1 MSESPVIFDVTL
13 QNFQEKVLTA
23 SSSVPVLLS
32 VYADWAEPCKQLQPV
47 LEKLAGEYQGA
58 FVLGVI
64 NADQQQDLV
73 AQLQVQSLPDVKLVK
88 DGGLVEQISQVLP
101 EADIRKLLD
110 KHVEAP
116 RESDRDRALRLWQEG
131 DLDEALAIYAEL
143 NHQNPEDYEVLV
155 NIGLIQAEQGELA
168 GARQILDSLPPEE
181 KLRPAAKQLAARL
194 KFFDETGDLAPK
206 SELEARLEKNPADC
220 DAMHQLA
227 QHCILKGD
235 NESAMQWLLRG
246 MQTDKHYKDGA
257 SQKMLIE
264 LFDMLGNKD
273 PLVRQYRRKMFT
285 LMY

>member
-1 MSESPVIFDVTL
+1 MSDAPLIFDVTME
-13 QNFQEKVLTA
+13 NFQDKVLSA
-23 SSSVPVLLS
+23 SSTVPVLLS

-47 LEKLAGEYQGA
+47 LEKLASEYQGA

-64 NADQQQDLV
+64 NADQQRELV

-88 DGGLVEQISQVLP
+88 DGGLVEQIGQVLP
-101 EADIRKLLD
+101 EAEIRALLD
-110 KHVEAP
+110 KHVEGP
-116 RESDRDRALRLWQEG
+116 KESERDRALRLWQEG
-131 DLDEALAIYAEL
+131 DLDQALALYAEL
-143 NHQNPEDYEVLV
+143 NHQNPDDYEVLI

-194 KFFDETGDLAPK
+194 KFFDQTGDLAPK
-206 SELEARLEKNPADC
+206 AELEARLEKDPADC

-235 NESAMQWLLRG
+235 NESAMQWLLKG
-246 MQTDKHYKDGA
+246 MQTDKNYKEGA
-257 SQKMLIE
+257 SQRMLIE